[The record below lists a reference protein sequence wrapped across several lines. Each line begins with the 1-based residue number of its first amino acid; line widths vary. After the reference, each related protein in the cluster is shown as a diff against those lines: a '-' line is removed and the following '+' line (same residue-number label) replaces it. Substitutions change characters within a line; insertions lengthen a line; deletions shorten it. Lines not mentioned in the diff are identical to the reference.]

1 VALLTGYDG
10 VASDKRKSGNVMI
23 ERRNPTPTGFRVTL
37 LAAAT
42 KLAFVPIILKMTRYA
57 RRRELVAVEIA
68 GVAGIALDLPMRASQ
83 RKLRVLVVI
92 KVNGTPFG
100 LAVAAVAFDT
110 ISSRMN
116 ILKLMAFN
124 ASRPNPLVALA
135 SMTT

>member
-1 VALLTGYDG
+1 
-10 VASDKRKSGNVMI
+10 
-23 ERRNPTPTGFRVTL
+23 
-37 LAAAT
+37 
-42 KLAFVPIILKMTRYA
+42 MTRYA

-100 LAVAAVAFDT
+100 LAVAAVALDT